1 MSTFNTY
8 DLEKTVREIV
18 FERDELLFLL
28 KEAMKDMKILY
39 EAGRDESCVGID
51 FKWRYADRAEKIFK
65 KNGDVK

>member
-1 MSTFNTY
+1 MGTFNTY

-28 KEAMKDMKILY
+28 KEAMKDMEKLY
-39 EAGRDESCVGID
+39 ETGKDEGCVID